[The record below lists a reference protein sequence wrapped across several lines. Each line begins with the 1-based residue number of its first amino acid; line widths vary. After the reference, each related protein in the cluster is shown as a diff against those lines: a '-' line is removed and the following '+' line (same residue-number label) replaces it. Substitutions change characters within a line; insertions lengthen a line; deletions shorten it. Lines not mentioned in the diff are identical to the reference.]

1 MAQTFTRGQVCAASG
16 IKAYSLTYWQQ
27 AVPAIRPSVLPA
39 NGKGS
44 VALWSS
50 VDGAAIVAIGQV
62 HRDLQELG
70 ATMPSDLVA
79 DIWQRVHEDE
89 WPVTVTYGTLT
100 ITTPKAGTSVQ
111 FPGPVS
117 KAKPAPVDVARLQ
130 PMCVA
135 LDMYRPELTAAM
147 HAIMAMLNEE
157 GCRD

>member
-16 IKAYSLTYWQQ
+16 IKPYSLTYWQH

-50 VDGAAIVAIGQV
+50 IDGAAIVAIGQV
-62 HRDLQELG
+62 HRDLQGMG

-100 ITTPKAGTSVQ
+100 ITTPQPGTSIV
-111 FPGPVS
+111 FPGPAPKV
-117 KAKPAPVDVARLQ
+117 KGKPVDVARLQ
-130 PMCVA
+130 PMCEA
-135 LDMYRPELTAAM
+135 LDQHRPELVAAM
-147 HAIMAMLNEE
+147 QAIVGMLNEE
-157 GCRD
+157 PAA